1 MVNQVQEVIDE
12 DPSRS
17 MRKIPGDLEVS
28 KHLIRI
34 IVKQDIRFKSYSL
47 RRGQMLMEE
56 TKQRRSERVKLL
68 LFKLKKPPVP
78 WLKEVSAS

>member
-17 MRKIPGDLEVS
+17 MRKIPRDLGVS
-28 KHLIRI
+28 NHLIRI
-34 IVKQDIRFKSYSL
+34 IVKQNIIFKSYSL

-56 TKQRRSERVKLL
+56 TKHRRSERVKLL

-78 WLKEVSAS
+78 WFKEVSAS